1 MEVARANRF
10 HIGFFGPCNAG
21 KSSLLNALVGQDEAI
36 VSDTAG
42 TTTDVVKKNME
53 ISGVG
58 PCVLL
63 DTAGYDDPSE
73 LGLRR
78 VDKTRKEAAR
88 VDLAILVL
96 GSFAPEALVDVQHI
110 DLRDAGPLK
119 IPFPFLNINKGLR
132 SETA

>member
-1 MEVARANRF
+1 MEVARSNRF

-58 PCVLL
+58 PDMTIRANWDFAVW
-63 DTAGYDDPSE
+63 TKP
-73 LGLRR
+73 
-78 VDKTRKEAAR
+78 VRKPP
-88 VDLAILVL
+88 VWIW
-96 GSFAPEALVDVQHI
+96 
-110 DLRDAGPLK
+110 
-119 IPFPFLNINKGLR
+119 PFWY
-132 SETA
+132 